1 MIGLKKFS
9 EFANLSVFTADILR
23 LEIINNTNLHLT
35 FINLPSLISVSKNE
49 QDVQLVGNL
58 INSYLENSR
67 TIILTVMPASSN
79 IDTQSIIQ
87 HAYHFDK
94 NDLKTVKIITKLD
107 LINDGAEPHIIKLAN
122 NNNKIKL
129 KLRFFLLKNPKPVKL
144 EKNITIL

>member
-1 MIGLKKFS
+1 
-9 EFANLSVFTADILR
+9 
-23 LEIINNTNLHLT
+23 
-35 FINLPSLISVSKNE
+35 
-49 QDVQLVGNL
+49 
-58 INSYLENSR
+58 
-67 TIILTVMPASSN
+67 MPASSN